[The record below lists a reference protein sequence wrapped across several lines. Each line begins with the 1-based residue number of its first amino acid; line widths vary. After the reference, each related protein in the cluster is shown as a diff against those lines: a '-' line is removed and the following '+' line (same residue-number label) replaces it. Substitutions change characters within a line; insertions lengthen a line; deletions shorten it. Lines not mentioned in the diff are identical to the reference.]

1 MRNASRA
8 ARRAGMRVG
17 FVPTMGA
24 LHEGHL
30 SLVRAARAASDVV
43 AASIFVNP
51 TQFGPTEDLA
61 KYPRSF
67 DRDRELLER
76 EGVELLFAPA
86 VEEMYP
92 TANGSGGPTP
102 DQSLADRS
110 VRPTQNTWVTVEGL
124 SDKLDGRSR
133 PGHFRGVATV
143 VAKLF
148 HAVEPDAAFFGQKDA
163 AQVAVI
169 RRMVRDLN
177 LAVEIVV
184 CPIVREADG
193 LAMSSRNAYLDSDQR
208 KRALVLHRSLMRVQD
223 LAQAGERDAGKLM
236 YTGREVFA
244 EEGSVRLDYFEIVDP
259 DTLDPVAEV
268 SGGALVAVAA
278 FLGSTRLIDNVLL
291 PSA

>member
-1 MRNASRA
+1 
-8 ARRAGMRVG
+8 
-17 FVPTMGA
+17 VPTMGA

-30 SLVRAARAASDVV
+30 SLVRAAREASDVV

>member
-1 MRNASRA
+1 
-8 ARRAGMRVG
+8 
-17 FVPTMGA
+17 MGA

-51 TQFGPTEDLA
+51 TQFGPNEDLA
-61 KYPRSF
+61 KYPRTF
-67 DRDRELLER
+67 ERDCELLER
-76 EGVELLFAPA
+76 EGVALLFAPA

-92 TANGSGGPTP
+92 AG
-102 DQSLADRS
+102 A
-110 VRPTQNTWVTVEGL
+110 VTWVTVEGL

-148 HAVEPDAAFFGQKDA
+148 NIVEPDAAFLGQKDA
-163 AQVAVI
+163 AQVAII

-193 LAMSSRNAYLDSDQR
+193 LAMSSRNAYLDPEQR
-208 KRALVLHRSLMRVQD
+208 KQALVLHRALLRVQSLVD
-223 LAQAGERDAGKLM
+223 AGERDAAKLVAA
-236 YTGREVFA
+236 GRAEFA
-244 EEGSVRLDYFEIVDP
+244 GEAAVRLDYFEIVDP
-259 DTLDPVAEV
+259 ETLDAVEDI
-268 SGGALVAVAA
+268 SRGALVAVAA
-278 FLGSTRLIDNVLL
+278 YVGSTRLIDNLVIGKLTT
-291 PSA
+291 

>member
-1 MRNASRA
+1 MRGASRA
-8 ARRAGMRVG
+8 ARRAGKRLG

-30 SLVRAARAASDVV
+30 SLVRAAKTACDLV

-51 TQFGPTEDLA
+51 TQFGPNEDLA

-67 DRDRELLER
+67 ERDRELLEN

-92 TANGSGGPTP
+92 AG
-102 DQSLADRS
+102 A
-110 VRPTQNTWVTVEGL
+110 VTWVTVETL

-133 PGHFRGVATV
+133 PGHFRGVTTV

-148 HAVEPDAAFFGQKDA
+148 HVVEPDAAFFGQKDA
-163 AQVAVI
+163 AQVAII

-193 LAMSSRNAYLDSDQR
+193 LAMSSRNAYLDPERR
-208 KRALVLHRSLMRVQD
+208 KRALVLHRSLMRVQG
-223 LAQAGERDAGKLM
+223 LAEAGERNAARLLAA
-236 YTGREVFA
+236 GREEIA
-244 EEGSVRLDYFEIVDP
+244 REDSVRLDYIEIVDA
-259 DTLDPVAEV
+259 DTLDPVDDV
-268 SGGALVAVAA
+268 SGSALVAVAA
-278 FLGSTRLIDNVLL
+278 FVGSTRLIDNVLL
-291 PSA
+291 EKIGS

>member
-1 MRNASRA
+1 MRSASRA
-8 ARRAGMRVG
+8 SRRAGKRLG

-51 TQFGPTEDLA
+51 TQFGPNEDLA
-61 KYPRSF
+61 KYPRTF
-67 DRDRELLER
+67 ERDCELLER
-76 EGVELLFAPA
+76 EGVALLFAPA

-92 TANGSGGPTP
+92 AG
-102 DQSLADRS
+102 A
-110 VRPTQNTWVTVEGL
+110 VTWVTVEGL

-148 HAVEPDAAFFGQKDA
+148 NIVEPDAAFLGQKDA
-163 AQVAVI
+163 AQVAII

-193 LAMSSRNAYLDSDQR
+193 LAMSSRNAYLDPEQR
-208 KRALVLHRSLMRVQD
+208 KQALVLHRALLRVQSLVD
-223 LAQAGERDAGKLM
+223 AGERDAAKLVAA
-236 YTGREVFA
+236 GRAEFA
-244 EEGSVRLDYFEIVDP
+244 GEAAVRLDYFEIVDP
-259 DTLDPVAEV
+259 ETLDAVEDI
-268 SGGALVAVAA
+268 SRGALVAVAA
-278 FLGSTRLIDNVLL
+278 YVGSTRLIDNLVIGKLTT
-291 PSA
+291 